1 MYPKIYLDECLYE
14 CCCMEKIDISVGINF
29 DKTDKSKECM
39 ICHYQFF
46 KGKNFNFEKRVCN
59 GCHDISM
66 MCYELKNIAIF
77 RIKGVDYRCILR
89 NMTYDEVF
97 NLLDNSK
104 LGERGSL

>member
-1 MYPKIYLDECLYE
+1 
-14 CCCMEKIDISVGINF
+14 
-29 DKTDKSKECM
+29 
-39 ICHYQFF
+39 
-46 KGKNFNFEKRVCN
+46 
-59 GCHDISM
+59 M
-66 MCYELKNIAIF
+66 MCYELKNIAIS